1 MTLFSGIRFYSYV
14 HGALLLPTT
23 CCTDPVLCC
32 DVLCCAVLCCAD
44 IVGDPRQLPAYVASR
59 AAEKAG
65 LGKSLFER
73 LEQAGH
79 AVVMLSVQYR

>member
-1 MTLFSGIRFYSYV
+1 MVRLRYTDTRLIYKKFVDLLMTS
-14 HGALLLPTT
+14 LLS
-23 CCTDPVLCC
+23 PVN
-32 DVLCCAVLCCAD
+32 